1 MNRKF
6 VVIPSFM
13 IKWKN
18 MGLTEEDMR
27 RLENELLE
35 DPKVGA
41 VMKGTGGVRKMR
53 FSFENTG
60 KSGAVRV
67 IYVDFEVQ
75 GQIFLLDTYAKDKK
89 ENLTKGERNDIKKV
103 VKLIELSLEET
114 SGR

>member
-41 VMKGTGGVRKMR
+41 VMKGTGGVDRK
-53 FSFENTG
+53 S
-60 KSGAVRV
+60 
-67 IYVDFEVQ
+67 
-75 GQIFLLDTYAKDKK
+75 
-89 ENLTKGERNDIKKV
+89 V
-103 VKLIELSLEET
+103 V
-114 SGR
+114 